1 MELTSSDTKPNEVQE
16 LPNGRANDSTE
27 EFKKIVDE
35 SRQKI
40 ASEVPTAV
48 KRGRG
53 RPRKVRPD
61 SVSQSIQSGP
71 RPPSVATET
80 PKTPPPDISRYL
92 ETPIISLSKLPAVKY
107 EIPELQF
114 DENEAKACA
123 ESLNQVLQAFVPS
136 VGEMSPKTAAVVSA
150 FATFGSIGFSKYQI
164 YLDKRKHVEPVQTEV
179 QTENAELQNGIFP
192 VHAADIFR
200 RP

>member
-1 MELTSSDTKPNEVQE
+1 MDTNLNSETPET
-16 LPNGRANDSTE
+16 LPNGQSNDSTE
-27 EFKKIVDE
+27 EFKKAVNE
-35 SRQKI
+35 SREKI
-40 ASEVPTAV
+40 HSIGPATA

-53 RPRKVRPD
+53 RPRKDQTGRVSLSRPNE
-61 SVSQSIQSGP
+61 G
-71 RPPSVATET
+71 PPSLATET

-107 EIPELQF
+107 EIPELAF

-136 VGEMSPKTAAVVSA
+136 VGEMSPKTAAVISA
-150 FATFGSIGFSKYQI
+150 CATFGSIGFSKYQI
-164 YLDKRKHVEPVQTEV
+164 YLDKRKVLTPDVTPEIQE
-179 QTENAELQNGIFP
+179 QNAEMQNNSVFP

-200 RP
+200 RN

>member
-1 MELTSSDTKPNEVQE
+1 MDTNLTNETQT
-16 LPNGRANDSTE
+16 LPNGQANDSTE
-27 EFKKIVDE
+27 EFKKIVEE
-35 SRQKI
+35 SREKI
-40 ASEVPTAV
+40 HAQGPAAV

-61 SVSQSIQSGP
+61 SVSQSQQSGP
-71 RPPSVATET
+71 RPPSVATEA

-107 EIPELQF
+107 EIPELAF
-114 DENEAKACA
+114 DETEAKACA

-136 VGEMSPKTAAVVSA
+136 IGEMSPKTAAVVSA

-164 YLDKRKHVEPVQTEV
+164 YLEKRKPEIEPEKNEV
-179 QTENAELQNGIFP
+179 QSENAELQNGIFP
-192 VHAADIFR
+192 VHAVDVFR